1 MVVPATAGKGERNMS
16 IDLTCSCGK
25 RLRVTDEHAGTQG
38 LCPACGKVLEI
49 PEQSVGVS
57 GAGPSL
63 VEAGQAVTST
73 PRSAGPVQP
82 GSPEYAATL
91 PLPEPAEWMP
101 EEAHTSRPGYKLFPP
116 DTIGLVAFFAG
127 PVGAFTLL
135 ALNYWRMGKRG
146 AARITIA
153 VGLVTMALV
162 VAICFALPDS
172 SPSFLIG
179 VPLFLGLWLAA
190 RKLQGSAF
198 DTHLRNGG
206 ERASGWAAL
215 GFALVGLMLFLG
227 VFVGASMSYDLFH
240 NESYGQKI
248 DFGGGN
254 EIYYTKG
261 ATEADGRALGAF
273 LRETGFFDG
282 RNPSS
287 VRVSIDG
294 NRLVVAFIVQEWVL
308 RDPHTQRQFH
318 TIGQQAAQ
326 RAFGGRPV
334 VVELC
339 DEHFNVKKRL

>member
-1 MVVPATAGKGERNMS
+1 
-16 IDLTCSCGK
+16 
-25 RLRVTDEHAGTQG
+25 
-38 LCPACGKVLEI
+38 
-49 PEQSVGVS
+49 
-57 GAGPSL
+57 
-63 VEAGQAVTST
+63 
-73 PRSAGPVQP
+73 
-82 GSPEYAATL
+82 
-91 PLPEPAEWMP
+91 MP
-101 EEAHTSRPGYKLFPP
+101 EEPDISRPGYKLFSP
-116 DTIGLVAFFAG
+116 DTIGLVALFAG

-135 ALNYWRMGKRG
+135 TLNYGRLGKRQ
-146 AARITIA
+146 AARMTIA
-153 VGLVTMALV
+153 FGLLTMAVVVGL
-162 VAICFALPDS
+162 CFALPDS
-172 SPSFLIG
+172 SPSFLIS

-227 VFVGASMSYDLFH
+227 VYVGASMLYDLFY

-248 DFGGGN
+248 DFDGGN
-254 EIYYTKG
+254 EVYYTKG

-282 RNPSS
+282 RHPSS
-287 VRVSIDG
+287 VRVSFDG
-294 NRLVVAFIVQEWVL
+294 NRLVVAFIVQEWAL
-308 RDPHTQRQFH
+308 HDPHTQRQFH
-318 TIGQQAAQ
+318 TIGQEAAQ